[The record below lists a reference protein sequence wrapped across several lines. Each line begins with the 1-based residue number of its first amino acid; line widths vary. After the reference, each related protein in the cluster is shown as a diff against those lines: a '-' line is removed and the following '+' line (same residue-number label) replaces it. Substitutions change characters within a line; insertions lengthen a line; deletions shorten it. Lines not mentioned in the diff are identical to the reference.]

1 MCHLIRG
8 FRVKRQGHVEGT
20 AHLGCADAETAT
32 LPGDSRSGLACAP
45 HHPHHRSAAKR
56 LVEPLAPT
64 QYAAFV
70 LREAS
75 YIPVSLD
82 HDGGCGYGEIRA
94 WLRLQQHPQGRIWL
108 DRILKAGPTP
118 AGRVLAEAGL
128 GRLGGSLAN
137 SERRLVL
144 DSVRILSDSGWG
156 WWTPAQVR
164 EQLAGARLG
173 KHLASAGP
181 CQQWG
186 LN

>member
-1 MCHLIRG
+1 MLRAPLTLGAPMLKLPPYLAIAVPVWLVPLTILIIVQPLNG
-8 FRVKRQGHVEGT
+8 WW
-20 AHLGCADAETAT
+20 
-32 LPGDSRSGLACAP
+32 
-45 HHPHHRSAAKR
+45 
-56 LVEPLAPT
+56 EPLAPT

-128 GRLGGSLAN
+128 GRLGGSPAN
-137 SERRLVL
+137 SERMLVP